1 MRLGCP
7 HCAHAQWLR
16 RAPRQ
21 SCGASERVSG
31 SGVQLS
37 GFCGSLREAAPELG
51 ISRKGKGRE
60 GWGGEGGQQ
69 VGEGRGSG
77 LHLAGSCREL
87 AAGDSIRPPAGRLL
101 CSPLGAA
108 APASWPGSLSSAGS
122 SLPSAGA

>member
-16 RAPRQ
+16 RALRQ

-37 GFCGSLREAAPELG
+37 GFCGSLREAALELG
-51 ISRKGKGRE
+51 ISRKGKG
-60 GWGGEGGQQ
+60 GGG
-69 VGEGRGSG
+69 VGAAGRGRRGSG

-87 AAGDSIRPPAGRLL
+87 AAGDCARPPEGRLR
-101 CSPLGAA
+101 
-108 APASWPGSLSSAGS
+108 GS
-122 SLPSAGA
+122 SRELARPP